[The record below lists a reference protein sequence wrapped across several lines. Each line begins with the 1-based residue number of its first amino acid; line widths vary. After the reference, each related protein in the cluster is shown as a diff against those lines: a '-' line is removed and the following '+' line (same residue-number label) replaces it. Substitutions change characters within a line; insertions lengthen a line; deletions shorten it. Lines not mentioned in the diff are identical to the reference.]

1 LPSRLFACIIAWAV
15 GTTPAF
21 APLAQEGLPPAPDR
35 GLAIG
40 RTGAG
45 GRMPFPTNAL
55 DALFIADAWATPV
68 EGASIALPDG
78 RSASW
83 EPIEAD
89 GEGWFRSPLLN
100 GGSLWLPIE
109 SAVERVM
116 LLETNGS
123 FSAVRVNGEVRT
135 GDPYDTGWLQLP
147 VLLRAGSNEM
157 LFSVNR
163 GAVRFRLSDPASSYV
178 LSDRDVLL
186 PHVIVGETEPLWGA
200 IVVINATTTA
210 KDDLVLVSR
219 REDGRAV
226 ETPVG
231 PMPPLSVK
239 KAGFVVAGGALP
251 EHASIRVTI
260 ELVEPTSAGSVVQ
273 GLREFTLPQVL
284 PTLAHTRTFVSAI
297 DGSVQYYAVQP
308 ASPPATE
315 GASAPGEI
323 LTLHGASVEGV
334 SQRDQYAPRDWAHV
348 IAPTNRRPYGFDWED
363 WGRLDAMEVLALAST
378 RFGIDRSRTWV
389 TGHSMGGHGTWHLAV
404 TFPGVFA
411 AAGPSA
417 GWVSFWSYTGAA
429 LYENADA
436 VETILRRATNPSD
449 TLSLSSNLRDM
460 GVYVLHGDADDNV
473 PVEQARTMRT
483 RLAEF
488 HPSFAYHEQPG
499 AGHWWG
505 SACCDWPP
513 MMDMFRRRSTPSAES
528 IHRVEFVTAS
538 PGVSAA
544 MHWATIVAQQRPLD
558 FSRIT
563 IRFDPATNRLEG
575 ETENVSRLSL
585 ATPFIAQGSNL
596 VITLDGSE
604 VAVVAPGHSRR
615 VLVDRSDTGWNAAEQ
630 WPTGDKNPSRYG
642 PFKSA
647 FDRDAILVYG
657 TLGDDRENAWA
668 LAKARLDAETFW
680 YRGNGSFDVIP
691 DTAFNPDAEPER
703 NVILY
708 GNFDTNA
715 AWAALLSD
723 SPIHFERGRVRVGA
737 RILEGDSFAG
747 LFIRPRPGSDAASVG
762 AVAGAGRPGMEMTT
776 RLPYFVSGVGYPD
789 FVILDENTPLH
800 GPDGVVA
807 AGFFDASWSLA
818 PDLTAWRE

>member
-1 LPSRLFACIIAWAV
+1 MPSRPLVCIIAWAV
-15 GTTPAF
+15 GAIPAN
-21 APLAQEGLPPAPDR
+21 ASLAQEEVPLNLCEGLV
-35 GLAIG
+35 IG
-40 RTGAG
+40 RTGTG
-45 GRMPFPTNAL
+45 GRVPFPTNAL
-55 DALFIADAWATPV
+55 DALFAADAWTTPV
-68 EGASIALPDG
+68 EGAAVALPEG

-83 EPIEAD
+83 ESIEAD

-109 SAVERVM
+109 SPVERVV

-123 FSAVRVNGEVRT
+123 FSAARVNGEVRT

-147 VLLRAGSNEM
+147 VLLRAGANE
-157 LFSVNR
+157 LVFSVNR
-163 GAVRFRLSDPASSYV
+163 GALRCRLTDPASSYV
-178 LSDRDVLL
+178 LSDRDALL
-186 PHVIVGETEPLWGA
+186 PQVIVGESEPLWGA
-200 IVVINATTTA
+200 MVVINATTSA
-210 KDDLVLVSR
+210 KDDLVIVSR
-219 REDGRAV
+219 REDGRTV

-239 KAGFVVAGGALP
+239 KAGFAVAGGALP

-260 ELVEPTSAGSVVQ
+260 ELVDPTSAGMIVHGS
-273 GLREFTLPQVL
+273 REFTLPQVL
-284 PTLAHTRTFVSAI
+284 PTQAHSRTFVSRI

-308 ASPPATE
+308 ASTPVTE
-315 GASAPGEI
+315 GPSAPGLI
-323 LTLHGASVEGV
+323 LTLHGASVEGA

-363 WGRLDAMEVLALAST
+363 WGRLDAMEVLSLAAE
-378 RFGIDRSRTWV
+378 RFGVDRSRVWV

-429 LYENADA
+429 RYENADA

-449 TLSLSSNLRDM
+449 TLALSSNLRDM
-460 GVYVLHGDADDNV
+460 GIYVLHGDADDNV

-513 MMDMFRRRSTPSAES
+513 MMDMFRRRSTPSTES
-528 IHRVEFVTAS
+528 ARRIEFVTAS
-538 PGVSAA
+538 PGVSAT

-558 FSRIT
+558 FSRINL
-563 IRFDPATNRLEG
+563 RFDPATRRLEG
-575 ETENVSRLSL
+575 ETENVSRLSI
-585 ATPFIAQGSNL
+585 ATPFIAEGSEL

-604 VAVVAPGHSRR
+604 VAIATPSGGRR
-615 VLVDRSDTGWNAAEQ
+615 VLLERSDSGWSAAAR

-657 TLGDDRENAWA
+657 TCGDDRENAWG
-668 LAKARLDAETFW
+668 LSKARLDAETFW
-680 YRGNGSFDVIP
+680 YRGNGSFDVIA
-691 DTAFNPDAEPER
+691 DIAFDPDAEPNR

-708 GNFDTNA
+708 GNAETNA
-715 AWAALLSD
+715 AWSALLSD
-723 SPIHFERGRVRVGA
+723 SPVQFERGRVRVGD
-737 RILEGDSFAG
+737 RTLEGDSFGG
-747 LFIRPRPGSDAASVG
+747 LFIRPRPASDTASVG
-762 AVAGAGRPGMEMTT
+762 VVAGTGRHGMEITT
-776 RLPYFVSGVGYPD
+776 RLPYFVSGVEYPD
-789 FVILDENTPLH
+789 FVILDENMPLH

-807 AGFFDASWSLA
+807 AGFFDTSWSLT
-818 PDLTAWRE
+818 PGLTAWRE